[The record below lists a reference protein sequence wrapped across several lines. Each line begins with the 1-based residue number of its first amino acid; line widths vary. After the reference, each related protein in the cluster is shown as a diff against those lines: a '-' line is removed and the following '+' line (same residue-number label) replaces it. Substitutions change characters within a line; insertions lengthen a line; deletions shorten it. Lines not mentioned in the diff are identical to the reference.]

1 MKDGILIL
9 VQVCTSQELIA
20 LGKDSKAVSLAQAHI
35 ITAGIL
41 MDKKQGWRE
50 KEGGGEGMGK
60 QNKLSDKGK
69 LGPFCSQ
76 SLFRILPL
84 DWKS

>member
-35 ITAGIL
+35 ITAGIM

-50 KEGGGEGMGK
+50 KPEELYVCRMVVQ
-60 QNKLSDKGK
+60 QNLENELEKFKN
-69 LGPFCSQ
+69 
-76 SLFRILPL
+76 
-84 DWKS
+84 

>member
-1 MKDGILIL
+1 MKDGMLIL

-35 ITAGIL
+35 ITAGIM

-50 KEGGGEGMGK
+50 KPEELYVCRMVVQ
-60 QNKLSDKGK
+60 QNLENELEKFKN
-69 LGPFCSQ
+69 
-76 SLFRILPL
+76 
-84 DWKS
+84 